1 VPLKPIAW
9 YTSLATHK
17 ARMREQ
23 AFLIEG
29 PRAVRQIAGF
39 MPDAIREVLIDETV
53 DAGAWGGFPLRQLT
67 GRQMA
72 AVCSAQTSQGV
83 AAVVSI
89 PDGACSDILPT
100 AAGGRVLLLEEVQ
113 DPGNVG
119 TLIRTAA
126 AFGWSGVALCNGC
139 ADPFAPK
146 ALQASAGAI
155 MAVWTRRC
163 PDSLSA
169 LTELKKRGFA
179 VVAADGGG
187 TTTLPVHYQRPVVL
201 MLGNE
206 GHGLS
211 DGLIS
216 GADTIYR
223 IPIQADAVES
233 LNVAIAG
240 AIAMFQ
246 LSTEVT
252 PPE

>member
-9 YTSLATHK
+9 YSALAAHK
-17 ARMREQ
+17 ARVQEQ

-39 MPDAIREVLIDETV
+39 MPDAIREVLVDETV
-53 DAGAWGGFPLRQLT
+53 DTGAWPGFPLRQLT
-67 GRQMA
+67 GKQMS

-89 PDGACSDILPT
+89 PGGACNDSLPT
-100 AAGGRVLLLEEVQ
+100 DAGRRVLLLEEIQ

-126 AFGWSGVALCNGC
+126 ALGWSGVALCKGC

-163 PDSLSA
+163 PDSLGT
-169 LTELKKRGFA
+169 LTELKKRGFVA
-179 VVAADGGG
+179 IAADGGG
-187 TTTLPVHYQRPVVL
+187 TTTLPVLEHRPVVL

-211 DGLIS
+211 DSLMAV
-216 GADTIYR
+216 ADAIYR
-223 IPIQADAVES
+223 IPIQAEAVES

-246 LSTEVT
+246 LPADVT
-252 PPE
+252 PPA